1 MTTKWQQEYEEN
13 KQKTLRTPITLADIE
28 NITDNDIDITG
39 PMWHTIDIYDS
50 YEQYLASAEK
60 FTIEQ
65 RYLLALEWYFAEVC
79 NGWHHQF
86 FFNSTGIVTHDA
98 LKWMQLFGMQK
109 NLENFTQVVQFFGWH
124 IPNDRQKR
132 IELLNKIEEK
142 DKDAMWNFLDKADT
156 NTYNKDLESEFSEKI
171 IDFIQKN
178 PQKFLYDWVV

>member
-65 RYLLALEWYFAEVC
+65 RYLLALEWYFAEVY
-79 NGWHHQF
+79 NG
-86 FFNSTGIVTHDA
+86 
-98 LKWMQLFGMQK
+98 
-109 NLENFTQVVQFFGWH
+109 
-124 IPNDRQKR
+124 
-132 IELLNKIEEK
+132 
-142 DKDAMWNFLDKADT
+142 
-156 NTYNKDLESEFSEKI
+156 
-171 IDFIQKN
+171 
-178 PQKFLYDWVV
+178 